1 MYTLKRKAI
10 QEGEYHE
17 SSAADAP
24 EFSETFNDFVE
35 NYGRS
40 FELGVAARY
49 HLRHHPLDAIR
60 IASTIGLD
68 MFRKGRM
75 DLTPTRIK
83 GIDQLKAI
91 LSKAKELGG
100 EP

>member
-1 MYTLKRKAI
+1 LAI
-10 QEGEYHE
+10 KEGFYRE

-24 EFSETFNDFVE
+24 DFSGTFMDYVE

-40 FELGVAARY
+40 FELGLATR
-49 HLRHHPLDAIR
+49 HNLRHHPLNMVKMA
-60 IASTIGLD
+60 TGMGLG
-68 MFRKGRM
+68 MILRGRM

-91 LSKAKELGG
+91 LKKAKEVGG
-100 EP
+100 AS